1 MTTNPNRFFYGF
13 SLNYGNS
20 SSHFRHFII
29 ETVHDLNDYNGD
41 TFIERVSRMED
52 YYFNEER
59 VGEPYY
65 VVYGSLKIDFKES
78 SKFVASFESLNQAIN
93 LVEHLTGNPVTE
105 TDLPVYRPSDEN

>member
-20 SSHFRHFII
+20 SSHFRHFI
-29 ETVHDLNDYNGD
+29 
-41 TFIERVSRMED
+41 IERVSRMED